1 MKSSLTLVVVA
12 LFALSACNSKKDQPA
27 PVKSADPVV
36 VAPVNPVNPVVVNPP
51 VNPANPVNPPVVV
64 APPVNPENP
73 VNPPVV
79 VAPPINPENPNANL
93 DKEKEENAKKE
104 EEKLV
109 KAKKELEENLKM
121 YDEIFLS
128 SYDLEFNLGMCGLG
142 PIFEMKRNLE
152 NDEIT
157 NLLIDL
163 NDYIALQEEYSTLKL
178 NDEEKFICLAKMAA
192 AKDLLDFL
200 SNL

>member
-1 MKSSLTLVVVA
+1 
-12 LFALSACNSKKDQPA
+12 
-27 PVKSADPVV
+27 
-36 VAPVNPVNPVVVNPP
+36 
-51 VNPANPVNPPVVV
+51 V